1 MTTDSVAH
9 PTPPDASAKPPTPPS
24 TGIPLADQ
32 PPIQR
37 RHELKIGDTLLAYYT
52 TAGMLPLK
60 NAAGEIEAQIFFIAY
75 TLNTPEGDPR
85 RPLTIMF
92 NGGPGASSIYLHMGA
107 FSPKRARLR
116 DDGTIPPPPYQ
127 LIDNEYTLLAETDLV
142 YVDPVGTGFSRAA
155 KDELNKNYWSIKGDI
170 ESLAEFIRLYL
181 NRYGRMTSPLFLCG
195 ESYGTFRLG
204 GLADHLLTKNI
215 ALSGLILISA
225 ILNFQASEYAK
236 GNDLPYA
243 LLLPTFTAAAWYHHK
258 LPADLQAQPLRAAM
272 AEAETWAINGYT
284 LALMRGDLL
293 SEEERA
299 EVAERLARYTGLERR
314 YIERSNLRVRYGRFI
329 KELLR
334 DQRRSVSAYDA
345 RLTNID
351 ELAIGEEPDF
361 DVILSVLGSPY
372 TMLLNDYVRKELG
385 YTNDDEYQTLNM
397 AVYQA
402 WDFGKPLEGW
412 PDTSAALRSAMSK
425 NAYMRVFVA
434 RGLYDFATSYF
445 AIEYTMNHLG
455 LDPSL
460 RGNIRY
466 GDYESGH
473 MIYIDLA
480 SLAQLRQDVGQF
492 IQMPPA

>member
-1 MTTDSVAH
+1 MADEPKNK
-9 PTPPDASAKPPTPPS
+9 PTPDTAQPADAPAKPLELP
-24 TGIPLADQ
+24 DE

-37 RHELKIGDTLLAYYT
+37 RHELRLGDTTLAYYT
-52 TAGMLPLK
+52 TTGTLLLK
-60 NAAGEIEAQIFFIAY
+60 SEAGETEAQIFFVAY
-75 TLNTPEGDPR
+75 TLNAPEGDTQ
-85 RPLTIMF
+85 RPLIFMF
-92 NGGPGASSIYLHMGA
+92 NGGPGAASIYLHMGA
-107 FSPKRARLR
+107 FSPRRARLN

-127 LIDNEYTLLAETDLV
+127 LLDNQYTLLQHADLV

-155 KDELNKNYWSIKGDI
+155 KEELHKKFWSVKGDI
-170 ESLAEFIRLYL
+170 EALSEFIRLYL
-181 NRYGRMTSPLFLCG
+181 NRYGRMTSPLFVCG
-195 ESYGTFRLG
+195 ESYGTFRAA

-215 ALSGLILISA
+215 ALSGLILVSA

-258 LPADLQAQPLRAAM
+258 LPADLQDRPLREAM
-272 AEAETWAINGYT
+272 AEAERWAVNDYT

-299 EVAERLARYTGLERR
+299 QVIERLARYTGLEPR
-314 YIERSNLRVRYGRFI
+314 YLERSNLRIRYSRFI

-385 YTNDDEYQTLNM
+385 YTSDREYHTLSMTVN
-397 AVYQA
+397 QA
-402 WDFGKPLEGW
+402 WDFGKPLDGW

-434 RGLYDFATSYF
+434 RGIYDFATSYF

-480 SLAQLRQDVGQF
+480 SLARLKQDVADF
-492 IQMPPA
+492 LLATPA

>member
-1 MTTDSVAH
+1 MTAEAA
-9 PTPPDASAKPPTPPS
+9 PQAPPPEAPATPLRDE
-24 TGIPLADQ
+24 

-37 RHELKIGDTLLAYYT
+37 RHELIVGGTTLSYYT
-52 TAGMLPLK
+52 TTGMLPLK
-60 NAAGEIEAQIFFIAY
+60 NAAGEIEAQIFFVAY
-75 TLNTPEGDPR
+75 TLNVPEGDPH
-85 RPLTIMF
+85 RPLVIMF
-92 NGGPGASSIYLHMGA
+92 NGGPGAASIYLHMGA

-116 DDGTIPPPPYQ
+116 DNGTIPPPPYQ
-127 LIDNEYTLLAETDLV
+127 LIENEHTLLAEADLL

-155 KDELNKNYWSIKGDI
+155 NQELNKQYWSVKGDI

-195 ESYGTFRLG
+195 ESYGTFRAA

-215 ALSGLILISA
+215 ALSGLILVSA

-243 LLLPTFTAAAWYHHK
+243 LLLPTFTAAAWYHQK
-258 LPADLQAQPLRAAM
+258 LPADLQARPLREAM
-272 AEAETWAINGYT
+272 AEAERWAVSDYT

-293 SEEERA
+293 SEDERV
-299 EVAERLARYTGLERR
+299 EVIERLARYTGLERR
-314 YIERSNLRVRYGRFI
+314 YIERSNLRVRFSRFI

-334 DQRRSVSAYDA
+334 DQRRSISAYDA

-372 TMLLNDYVRKELG
+372 TMLFNDYVRKELG
-385 YTNDDEYQTLNM
+385 YTNDHEYQTLNM
-397 AVYQA
+397 KVYQA
-402 WDFGKPLEGW
+402 WDFGKPLDGW
-412 PDTSAALRSAMSK
+412 PDTSAALRSAISK
-425 NAYMRVFVA
+425 NTYMRVLVA

-445 AIEYTMNHLG
+445 SIEYTMNHLG

-460 RGNIRY
+460 RDNIRY

-473 MIYIDLA
+473 MIYIDLVA
-480 SLAQLRQDVGQF
+480 LAQLRQDVGHF
-492 IQMPPA
+492 IQQAQA

>member
-1 MTTDSVAH
+1 MTTDAAPQ
-9 PTPPDASAKPPTPPS
+9 PTPPDSPAKPLVLP
-24 TGIPLADQ
+24 DE

-37 RHELKIGDTLLAYYT
+37 RHELKIGDTTLAYYT
-52 TAGMLPLK
+52 TTGMLPLK
-60 NAAGEIEAQIFFIAY
+60 NAAGETEAQIFFIAY
-75 TLNTPEGDPR
+75 TLNAPEGDPR
-85 RPLTIMF
+85 RPLVIMF
-92 NGGPGASSIYLHMGA
+92 NGGPGAASIYLHMGA
-107 FSPKRARLR
+107 FSPKRALLR

-127 LIDNEYTLLAETDLV
+127 LVENAYTLLAEADMV

-155 KDELNKNYWSIKGDI
+155 KEELNKNYWSIKGDI

-195 ESYGTFRLG
+195 ESYGTFRAA

-215 ALSGLILISA
+215 ALSGLILVSA
-225 ILNFQASEYAK
+225 VLNFQASEYGK

-243 LLLPTFTAAAWYHHK
+243 LLLPTFTAAAWYHQK
-258 LPADLQAQPLRAAM
+258 LPADLQSQPLRAAM
-272 AEAETWAINGYT
+272 AEAEHWAVGGYT

-293 SEEERA
+293 SEDQRA
-299 EVAERLARYTGLERR
+299 EVVARLARYTGLERR
-314 YIERSNLRVRYGRFI
+314 YIERSNLRVRYSRFI

-372 TMLLNDYVRKELG
+372 TMLLNDYIRKELG
-385 YTNDDEYQTLNM
+385 YTNDHEYQTLNLTIN
-397 AVYQA
+397 QA
-402 WDFGKPLEGW
+402 WDFGKPLDGW
-412 PDTSAALRSAMSK
+412 PDTSAALRSAISK
-425 NAYMRVFVA
+425 NTYMRVFVA

-460 RGNIRY
+460 HDNIRY

-480 SLAQLRQDVGQF
+480 SLARLRQDVGEF
-492 IQMPPA
+492 IQAGLG

>member
-1 MTTDSVAH
+1 MTADAASQAA
-9 PTPPDASAKPPTPPS
+9 PPDSPAKLPA
-24 TGIPLADQ
+24 LLDE

-37 RHELKIGDTLLAYYT
+37 QHELMIGDTMLIYYT
-52 TAGMLPLK
+52 TTGMLPLK
-60 NAAGEIEAQIFFIAY
+60 NTAGEIEAQIFFTAY
-75 TLNTPEGDPR
+75 TLNSLDGDPR
-85 RPLTIMF
+85 RPLMILF
-92 NGGPGASSIYLHMGA
+92 NGGPGAASIYLHMGA

-127 LIDNEYTLLAETDLV
+127 LVENEYTLLAETDLL
-142 YVDPVGTGFSRAA
+142 YIDPVGTGYSRAA
-155 KDELNKNYWSIKGDI
+155 KEDLNKNYWSVKGDI

-195 ESYGTFRLG
+195 ESYGTFRAA

-225 ILNFQASEYAK
+225 VLNFQTSEYAK

-243 LLLPTFTAAAWYHHK
+243 LLLPTFTAAAWYHQK
-258 LPADLQAQPLRAAM
+258 LPAELQSLPLREAM
-272 AEAETWAINGYT
+272 AEAERWAVGGYT

-293 SEEERA
+293 IDDERA
-299 EVAERLARYTGLERR
+299 EVASRLARYTGLERR
-314 YIERSNLRVRYGRFI
+314 YIERSNLRVRYSRFI

-372 TMLLNDYVRKELG
+372 TMLFNDYARKELG
-385 YTNDDEYQTLNM
+385 YTNDHEYQTLSLSIN
-397 AVYQA
+397 QA
-402 WDFGKPLEGW
+402 WDFGKPLDGW
-412 PDTSAALRSAMSK
+412 PDTSAALRSAISK
-425 NAYMRVFVA
+425 NTFMRVFVA

-455 LDPSL
+455 LDSSL
-460 RGNIRY
+460 RDNIRY

-480 SLAQLRQDVGQF
+480 SLARLRQDVAEF
-492 IQMPPA
+492 IQALPA

>member
-1 MTTDSVAH
+1 MTTDAA
-9 PTPPDASAKPPTPPS
+9 PPATPPDPPAKPLLLS
-24 TGIPLADQ
+24 DE

-37 RHELKIGDTLLAYYT
+37 RHELKIGDTTLAYYT
-52 TAGMLPLK
+52 TTGMLPLK

-85 RPLTIMF
+85 RPLMILF
-92 NGGPGASSIYLHMGA
+92 NGGPGAASIYLHMGA
-107 FSPKRARLR
+107 FSPKRARLH

-127 LIDNEYTLLAETDLV
+127 LLENEYTLLAEADMV
-142 YVDPVGTGFSRAA
+142 YIDPVGTGFSRAA
-155 KDELNKNYWSIKGDI
+155 KEELNKNYWSVKGDI

-181 NRYGRMTSPLFLCG
+181 NRYGRMTSSLFLCG
-195 ESYGTFRLG
+195 ESYGTFRAA

-215 ALSGLILISA
+215 ALSGLILVSA
-225 ILNFQASEYAK
+225 VLNFQASEYAK

-243 LLLPTFTAAAWYHHK
+243 LLLPTFTAAAWYHQK
-258 LPADLQAQPLRAAM
+258 LPAALQSQPLRAAM
-272 AEAETWAINGYT
+272 REAEDWAISGYT

-299 EVAERLARYTGLERR
+299 EIVDRLARYTGLERR
-314 YIERSNLRVRYGRFI
+314 YIERSNLRVRYSHFI

-372 TMLLNDYVRKELG
+372 TMLLNDYIRKELG
-385 YTNDDEYQTLNM
+385 YITDHEYQTLSM
-397 AVYQA
+397 TVYQA
-402 WDFGKPLEGW
+402 WDFGKPLDGW
-412 PDTSAALRSAMSK
+412 PDTSAALRSAISK
-425 NAYMRVFVA
+425 NTYMRVFVA

-445 AIEYTMNHLG
+445 SIEYTMNHLG

-480 SLAQLRQDVGQF
+480 SLARLRQDVGEF
-492 IQMPPA
+492 IQAGRD

>member
-1 MTTDSVAH
+1 MAEDPQHKQAPSGAAQAAE
-9 PTPPDASAKPPTPPS
+9 PAAKPIELP
-24 TGIPLADQ
+24 DE

-37 RHELKIGDTLLAYYT
+37 RHELRVGHTTLTYHT
-52 TAGMLPLK
+52 TTGMLPLK
-60 NAAGEIEAQIFFIAY
+60 NEAGEAEAQIFFVAY
-75 TLNTPEGDPR
+75 TLNAPEGDPH
-85 RPLTIMF
+85 RPLIFMF
-92 NGGPGASSIYLHMGA
+92 NGGPGAASIYLHMGA
-107 FSPKRARLR
+107 FSPRRARLN

-127 LIDNEYTLLAETDLV
+127 LLDNQHTILEHADLV
-142 YVDPVGTGFSRAA
+142 YVDPVGTGYSRAA
-155 KDELNKNYWSIKGDI
+155 NEELSKKYWNIKGDI
-170 ESLAEFIRLYL
+170 ESLGEFIRLYL

-195 ESYGTFRLG
+195 ESYGTFRAA

-215 ALSGLILISA
+215 ALSGLILVSA
-225 ILNFQASEYAK
+225 ILNFQTAGYAK

-243 LLLPTFTAAAWYHHK
+243 LLLPTFTAAAWYHRK
-258 LPADLQAQPLRAAM
+258 LPPDLQSRPLREAL
-272 AEAETWAINGYT
+272 AEAERWAVGDYT
-284 LALMRGDLL
+284 LALMQGDLL
-293 SEEERA
+293 SEDQRA
-299 EVAERLARYTGLERR
+299 QVIERLARYTGLEPR
-314 YIERSNLRVRYGRFI
+314 YLERSNLRIKDSRFI

-334 DQRRSVSAYDA
+334 DQRRSVSMYDA

-372 TMLLNDYVRKELG
+372 TMLLNDYIRKELG
-385 YTNDDEYQTLNM
+385 YTNDREYQTLSLP
-397 AVYQA
+397 VYKA
-402 WDFGKPLEGW
+402 WDFGKPIDGW

-434 RGLYDFATSYF
+434 RGIYDFATSYF

-460 RGNIRY
+460 RDNIRY

-480 SLAQLRQDVGQF
+480 SLAQLKQDVVDF
-492 IQMPPA
+492 IQAAPA

>member
-1 MTTDSVAH
+1 MTADAASQA
-9 PTPPDASAKPPTPPS
+9 TPPDSPTKPAA
-24 TGIPLADQ
+24 LADE

-37 RHELKIGDTLLAYYT
+37 QHELMIGDTMLVYFT
-52 TAGMLPLK
+52 TTGMLPLK
-60 NAAGEIEAQIFFIAY
+60 NAAGETEAQIFFTAY
-75 TLNTPEGDPR
+75 TLNTLEGDPR
-85 RPLTIMF
+85 RPLMIIF
-92 NGGPGASSIYLHMGA
+92 NGGPGAASIYLHMGA

-116 DDGTIPPPPYQ
+116 DNGTIPPPPYQ
-127 LIDNEYTLLAETDLV
+127 LVENEYTLLAETDML
-142 YVDPVGTGFSRAA
+142 YIDPVGTGYSRAA
-155 KDELNKNYWSIKGDI
+155 KEELHKNYWSVKGDI

-195 ESYGTFRLG
+195 ESYGTFRAA
-204 GLADHLLTKNI
+204 GLADHLLAKNI
-215 ALSGLILISA
+215 AVSGLVLISA

-243 LLLPTFTAAAWYHHK
+243 LLLPTFTAAAWYHKK
-258 LPADLQAQPLRAAM
+258 LPADLQARPLREAM
-272 AEAETWAINGYT
+272 AEAEHWAVGGYT

-299 EVAERLARYTGLERR
+299 VVAERLARYTGLEQR
-314 YIERSNLRVRYGRFI
+314 YIERSNLRVRYSRFI

-351 ELAIGEEPDF
+351 ELALGEEPDF

-372 TMLLNDYVRKELG
+372 TMLFNDYVRKELG
-385 YTNDDEYQTLNM
+385 YTDDHEYQTLNM
-397 AVYQA
+397 SVYQA
-402 WDFGKPLEGW
+402 WDFGKPLDGW
-412 PDTSAALRSAMSK
+412 PDTSAALRSAISK
-425 NAYMRVFVA
+425 NIYMRVFVA

-460 RGNIRY
+460 RDNIRY

-480 SLAQLRQDVGQF
+480 SLAQLRNDVAEF
-492 IQMPPA
+492 IRAPLA

>member
-1 MTTDSVAH
+1 MTVDAASQA
-9 PTPPDASAKPPTPPS
+9 TPPDAPAKPPALPN
-24 TGIPLADQ
+24 D

-37 RHELKIGDTLLAYYT
+37 QHELLLSDTMLIYYT
-52 TAGMLPLK
+52 TTGMLPLK
-60 NAAGEIEAQIFFIAY
+60 NAAGETEAQIFFTAY
-75 TLNTPEGDPR
+75 TLNTPDGDPR
-85 RPLTIMF
+85 RPLMIMF
-92 NGGPGASSIYLHMGA
+92 NGGPGAASIYLHMGA

-116 DDGTIPPPPYQ
+116 DDGTLPPPPYQ
-127 LIDNEYTLLAETDLV
+127 LVENEYTLLAEADMI
-142 YVDPVGTGFSRAA
+142 YIDPVGTGYSRAA
-155 KDELNKNYWSIKGDI
+155 KEELHKTYWSLKGDI

-195 ESYGTFRLG
+195 ESYGTFRAA

-215 ALSGLILISA
+215 ALSGIILISA
-225 ILNFQASEYAK
+225 VLNFQASEYAK

-243 LLLPTFTAAAWYHHK
+243 LLLPTFTAAAWYHKK
-258 LPADLQAQPLRAAM
+258 LPADLQSRPLRTAM
-272 AEAETWAINGYT
+272 AEAEDWAVNSYT

-299 EVAERLARYTGLERR
+299 EVVKRIARYSGLEPR
-314 YIERSNLRVRYGRFI
+314 YIERSNLRVSYPRFI

-372 TMLLNDYVRKELG
+372 TMLFNDYVRKELG
-385 YTNDDEYQTLNM
+385 YTNDHEYQTLNM
-397 AVYQA
+397 NVFKA
-402 WDFGKPLEGW
+402 WDFGKAIKGW

-460 RGNIRY
+460 RDNIRY

-473 MIYIDLA
+473 MIYIDLT
-480 SLAQLRQDVGQF
+480 SLARLKQDVAEFLQT
-492 IQMPPA
+492 PLA

>member
-1 MTTDSVAH
+1 MTAEAA
-9 PTPPDASAKPPTPPS
+9 PQATPPDSPAKPLVLPD
-24 TGIPLADQ
+24 A

-37 RHELKIGDTLLAYYT
+37 RHELKIGDTTLAYYT
-52 TAGMLPLK
+52 TTGMLPLK
-60 NAAGEIEAQIFFIAY
+60 NAAGETEAQIFFIAY
-75 TLNTPEGDPR
+75 TLNTPEGDPA
-85 RPLTIMF
+85 RPLMILF
-92 NGGPGASSIYLHMGA
+92 NGGPGAASIYLHMGA
-107 FSPKRARLR
+107 FSPRRARLR

-127 LIDNEYTLLAETDLV
+127 LVENEYTLLAEADLV
-142 YVDPVGTGFSRAA
+142 YVDPVGTGYSRAA
-155 KDELNKNYWSIKGDI
+155 KEELHKTYWSVKGDI

-195 ESYGTFRLG
+195 ESYGTFRAA

-215 ALSGLILISA
+215 ALSGIILVSA

-243 LLLPTFTAAAWYHHK
+243 LLLPTFTAAAWYHQK
-258 LPADLQAQPLRAAM
+258 LPADLQSQPLRAAM
-272 AEAETWAINGYT
+272 AEAEDWAMSGYT
-284 LALMRGDLL
+284 LALMHGDLL
-293 SEEERA
+293 SEDERA
-299 EVAERLARYTGLERR
+299 EVIGRLARYTGLEPR
-314 YIERSNLRVRYGRFI
+314 YIERSNLRVRYSRFI

-372 TMLLNDYVRKELG
+372 TMLLNDYIRKELG
-385 YTNDDEYQTLNM
+385 YTNDHEYQTLSMTVN
-397 AVYQA
+397 QA

-460 RGNIRY
+460 RSNIRY

-480 SLAQLRQDVGQF
+480 SLARLREDVAEF
-492 IQMPPA
+492 ILAPQA

>member
-1 MTTDSVAH
+1 MTTDAPGQPAPADS
-9 PTPPDASAKPPTPPS
+9 PAKPL
-24 TGIPLADQ
+24 PLTDE

-37 RHELKIGDTLLAYYT
+37 PHELTIGERTLAYHT
-52 TAGMLPLK
+52 TAGMIALK
-60 NAAGEIEAQIFFIAY
+60 TEAGETEAQIFFTAY
-75 TLNTPEGDPR
+75 TLNLPDGDPL
-85 RPLTIMF
+85 RPLIFLF

-127 LIDNEYTLLAETDLV
+127 LVDNQHTLLDQADLV
-142 YVDPVGTGFSRAA
+142 YVDPVGTGYSRAA
-155 KDELNKNYWSIKGDI
+155 KEELHKKYWNVKGDI

-195 ESYGTFRLG
+195 ESYGTFRVA

-215 ALSGLILISA
+215 AVSGLILVSA
-225 ILNFQASEYAK
+225 VLNFQTLGYAK
-236 GNDLPYA
+236 GNDLPYT
-243 LLLPTFTAAAWYHHK
+243 LLLPTLTAAAWYHRK
-258 LPADLQAQPLRAAM
+258 LPPDLQARPLREAM
-272 AEAETWAINGYT
+272 AEAEEWALNGYT
-284 LALMRGDLL
+284 LALIQGDRL
-293 SEEERA
+293 SAERRA
-299 EVAERLARYTGLERR
+299 EVIERMARYTGLEPR
-314 YIERSNLRVRYGRFI
+314 YLERSNLRVTDSRFI

-334 DQRRSVSAYDA
+334 DQRRSVSIYDA

-351 ELAIGEEPDF
+351 ELAIGEAPDF

-372 TMLLNDYVRKELG
+372 TMLLNDYIRKELG
-385 YTNDDEYQTLNM
+385 YTNDREYQTLSM
-397 AVYQA
+397 TVYEG
-402 WDFGKPLEGW
+402 WDFGKPLDGW

-434 RGLYDFATSYF
+434 RGIYDFATSYF

-460 RGNIRY
+460 RDNIRY

-480 SLAQLRQDVGQF
+480 SLARLRADVGDF
-492 IQMPPA
+492 IQAGLGEQM